1 MHLCITIEY
10 VGLEYLMYTAVK
22 DSYAI
27 HMEHGCALTQ
37 VKQYLPTYRW
47 VISQSFSSLYVIW

>member
-37 VKQYLPTYRW
+37 VKQYLPTYR
-47 VISQSFSSLYVIW
+47 